1 MQDITEE
8 IFEGKEKG
16 RQYYLAKN
24 LVTQYYQAPLPTNIQ
39 KYRFEES
46 LNYLSHVYNESE
58 YRILLADIYVEHG
71 QYEKAKKLYESM
83 TYHDSAT
90 YMLATLICKGK
101 FGKPD
106 YKLAYEYFKHTT
118 LLLDDLYMKN
128 FYKLNPYV
136 REAQHIFGTS
146 GDYFVPYRIIY
157 DYEIMY
163 IVKGELTVIVDNE
176 AIISEKN
183 DCIIIQPF
191 LRHKQL
197 IADGKSCEYY
207 GIHLDFFYDETN
219 TDFNSREIY
228 SKPCEQR
235 KFEVQ
240 VDPTLSKRKSYS
252 FSKIGEFEKFT
263 VTQSARFERI
273 FNEIYQCHIQNDELS
288 VLAMKANV
296 LLLIQTILID
306 LVSSNGAANQ
316 NEIVSNFI
324 TYTTNHFKEDI
335 NITELAKQYGFSPN
349 YFSKLFK
356 TIINKTPKEF
366 LINVRL
372 DEAKKLLKL
381 GLYTVSEVCTM
392 VGYDDLH
399 YFSRLFKQK
408 EGVSPAS
415 FAKQATEEE

>member
-1 MQDITEE
+1 M
-8 IFEGKEKG
+8 
-16 RQYYLAKN
+16 
-24 LVTQYYQAPLPTNIQ
+24 
-39 KYRFEES
+39 
-46 LNYLSHVYNESE
+46 
-58 YRILLADIYVEHG
+58 
-71 QYEKAKKLYESM
+71 
-83 TYHDSAT
+83 
-90 YMLATLICKGK
+90 
-101 FGKPD
+101 PD
-106 YKLAYEYFKHTT
+106 L
-118 LLLDDLYMKN
+118 KN

-136 REAQHIFGTS
+136 REAQHIIGTS
-146 GDYFVPYRIIY
+146 DDYFVPYRIIY

-163 IVKGELTVIVDNE
+163 IVKGELTVMVDNE
-176 AIISEKN
+176 TITSEKN
-183 DCIIIQPF
+183 DCIIIPPF

-207 GIHLDFFYDETN
+207 GIHLDFFYDESN
-219 TDFNSREIY
+219 TDFNSQEIY

-240 VDPTLSKRKSYS
+240 ADPTLSKRKNYS
-252 FSKIGEFEKFT
+252 FSRIGEFEKFT

-273 FNEIYQCHIQNDELS
+273 FNEIFKCFHQKDELS
-288 VLAMKANV
+288 VLVMKANV
-296 LLLIQTILID
+296 LLLIQTILTD
-306 LVSSNGAANQ
+306 LVSSNGGAHQ

-324 TYTTNHFKEDI
+324 TYTTNHFSEDI

-408 EGVSPAS
+408 EGMSPAL
-415 FAKQATEEE
+415 FAKQACDEE

>member
-1 MQDITEE
+1 MI
-8 IFEGKEKG
+8 
-16 RQYYLAKN
+16 
-24 LVTQYYQAPLPTNIQ
+24 
-39 KYRFEES
+39 
-46 LNYLSHVYNESE
+46 
-58 YRILLADIYVEHG
+58 
-71 QYEKAKKLYESM
+71 
-83 TYHDSAT
+83 
-90 YMLATLICKGK
+90 
-101 FGKPD
+101 
-106 YKLAYEYFKHTT
+106 
-118 LLLDDLYMKN
+118 DLKS
-128 FYKLNPYV
+128 FYKLNPYI
-136 REAQHIFGTS
+136 RESQHIIGTS
-146 GDYFVPYRIIY
+146 DDYFVPYRIIY

-163 IVKGELTVIVDNE
+163 IIKGELTVILDNE
-176 AIISEKN
+176 VILAEKN
-183 DCIIIQPF
+183 DCIIIPPF

-207 GIHLDFFYDETN
+207 GIHLDFFYDESN
-219 TDFNSREIY
+219 TDFNSQEIY

-240 VDPTLSKRKSYS
+240 VDPTLSKRKSFG

-263 VTQSARFERI
+263 VTQCTRFERI
-273 FNEIYQCHIQNDELS
+273 FNEIYNCFHQNDELS
-288 VLAMKANV
+288 VLGMKANV
-296 LLLIQTILID
+296 LLLIQAILTEF
-306 LVSSNGAANQ
+306 VSDSDGAHR

-324 TYTTNHFKEDI
+324 NYATNHFREDI

-356 TIINKTPKEF
+356 TIINKTPKEY

-408 EGVSPAS
+408 EGISPAL
-415 FAKQATEEE
+415 FAKHVCD